1 MFCRSAGGCP
11 VDVFAHDLNLLCLC
25 KLFADT
31 PLPLNAL
38 FCLSVAGITTIKHC
52 SFHESLLNC
61 TALQKMQGGFFI
73 YCTIHSH
80 EKQEKIPPEQVHQ
93 PLRWDFLFFI

>member
-1 MFCRSAGGCP
+1 MLCRSAGGCP

-38 FCLSVAGITTIKHC
+38 FGLSVAGITTIKHC
-52 SFHESLLNC
+52 SFHNRSLIVPPHNSL
-61 TALQKMQGGFFI
+61 QGGFSLI
-73 YCTIHSH
+73 VD
-80 EKQEKIPPEQVHQ
+80 KLLK
-93 PLRWDFLFFI
+93 LFKYLPFQRMR